1 LSQGRIEALGVGLII
16 YLQKLGDAPAEA
28 SAGARRLAAP
38 PALSQLRR
46 CWDMSMW
53 GRGLISMKRH
63 SLKLLGGFVAA
74 AVLCAPAMAQD
85 VRAERDRLAAHI
97 QAHPEDYDAT
107 YRYVVVTTELRDYE
121 AGVGAL
127 ERLLMFNPQL
137 SRARKELG
145 FLYARLG
152 AWEVAAQHLKAAK
165 AAGDLDAAQTAQI
178 DAQLPDI
185 EKRTQTSRLS
195 VRMHVGLRGQSNAN
209 YFPANNLFQVG
220 GVGLASAA
228 PQKADL
234 NSFQLIQAAHEYE
247 FGGQRG
253 DRLETRVTGYATQQ
267 FNLPQYSVML
277 FSATT
282 GPRFFIPQTLFNGLS
297 VRPYVTGAVSMLGSN
312 NYLNTGGAG
321 ASVRADFGPEI
332 WLEPGAE
339 WRGLWVDPG
348 RYVFGAPPYATL
360 STLATGDVVTGY
372 VSGSYRVLDGVRLDG
387 RVAYSRANAGYAA
400 QSSDQVDVQAMLRLE
415 VDPPHPLIARRW
427 TIAPYARFTNLAF
440 DTANPL
446 VNPFVA
452 RRDAAWTYGVM
463 LDAPV
468 TATFGFAG
476 NLEFLRNDSNISNFK
491 MHNVA
496 VSFGPTAKF

>member
-1 LSQGRIEALGVGLII
+1 
-16 YLQKLGDAPAEA
+16 
-28 SAGARRLAAP
+28 
-38 PALSQLRR
+38 
-46 CWDMSMW
+46 
-53 GRGLISMKRH
+53 MKRH
-63 SLKLLGGFVAA
+63 SLKLFSCLLVAA
-74 AVLCAPAMAQD
+74 AFCGPALAQD
-85 VRAERDRLAAHI
+85 FGAERKELAARI
-97 QAHPEDYDAT
+97 QAHPEDYEST
-107 YRYVVVTTELRDYE
+107 YRFVVITTEMRDYE
-121 AGVGAL
+121 AGIGAL

-152 AWEVAAQHLKAAK
+152 AWEVAAQHLKAAR

-185 EKRTQTSRLS
+185 EKRTQISRIS

-209 YFPANNLFQVG
+209 YFPANNLLQVG

-228 PQKADL
+228 AAKADL
-234 NSFQLIQAAHEYE
+234 NSFQLIQASHEYE

-253 DRLETRVTGYATQQ
+253 DRLETRLTGYSTQQ
-267 FNLPQYSVML
+267 FNLPQYSVTL

-282 GPRFFIPQTLFNGLS
+282 GPRFFIPQTFVNNLS
-297 VRPYVTGAVSMLGSN
+297 VRPYLTGAVTLLGSN
-312 NYLNTGGAG
+312 SYLNTGGAG
-321 ASVRADFGPEI
+321 ASIRADINPDF

-348 RYVFGAPPYATL
+348 RTIFGVSPYATL

-372 VSGSYRVLDGVRLDG
+372 VSGSYRVFDGVRLDG
-387 RVAYSRANAGYAA
+387 RFGYSRATAGFAA
-400 QSSDQVDVQAMLRLE
+400 QSSDQVDVQAMARFE
-415 VDPPHPLIARRW
+415 VDPPLPTIARRW

-440 DTANPL
+440 DKANLL

-452 RRDAAWTYGVM
+452 RHDSAWTYGVM

-468 TATFGFAG
+468 TDAIGFAG
-476 NLEFLRNDSNISNFK
+476 NIEFLRNDSNVPNFR